1 MDTCPKTA
9 STHVYQ
15 LLAGGTRDEGSDDVG
30 VRDVGELGALLGE
43 SPDEVS
49 EGLIRLLPTI
59 PEVPGVPRAHICAL
73 EVRDEDPDQVGPL
86 VDHAVRKVL
95 EPCSGRIG
103 QMQWEV
109 ADDEQVIVRSA

>member
-1 MDTCPKTA
+1 M
-9 STHVYQ
+9 YQ
-15 LLAGGTRDEGSDDVG
+15 LLTGGTGNESSDDVG

-43 SPDEVS
+43 TPNEVS
-49 EGLIRLLPTI
+49 EGLIGLLPAT

-73 EVRDEDPDQVGPL
+73 EVPDEDLDQVGPV
-86 VDHAVRKVL
+86 VDHALREML
-95 EPCSGRIG
+95 EPRSGRIG